1 MTGYNDPAGGTFFYY
16 DALGRVWLASRG
28 QGSQGQT
35 KLPTHFGWDLAGRLS
50 YVTYPT
56 GDQARYSYDAAGQT
70 NAVSWTPNGASSS
83 VTVAGTMAYLPFGPL
98 AAMTLGN
105 GLTETRAYDGVYR
118 LQSQVV
124 QAGSG
129 APILSLA
136 YGYDGDDNVL
146 SADSG
151 DVAQAFRD
159 DVARAYDMMSPRERS
174 FAGG

>member
-16 DALGRVWLASRG
+16 DSLGRVWLASRG

-98 AAMTLGN
+98 AG
-105 GLTETRAYDGVYR
+105 G
-118 LQSQVV
+118 
-124 QAGSG
+124 
-129 APILSLA
+129 
-136 YGYDGDDNVL
+136 
-146 SADSG
+146 
-151 DVAQAFRD
+151 
-159 DVARAYDMMSPRERS
+159 MSRM
-174 FAGG
+174 